1 VRQSCHLAVASD
13 EQMVVVARIEN
24 PGQFGFS
31 VRPGYRRGLTE
42 ATSGLVLYAFQP
54 SEVRER
60 WLAMLKAAKL
70 GAKALNAF
78 EAKTELVRSR
88 GYATEASDFVQG
100 ITDLSAPVMA
110 GAAAVAALTV
120 PYVQARP
127 PPRTLEQ
134 TVDEL
139 RAAAR
144 RISTDLAA
152 VQ

>member
-1 VRQSCHLAVASD
+1 
-13 EQMVVVARIEN
+13 VVARIEN

-54 SEVRER
+54 PQVQER
-60 WLAMLKAAKL
+60 WMAMLKAAKL
-70 GAKALNAF
+70 GAKALSAF
-78 EAKTELVRSR
+78 ESKTEQVRAR
-88 GYATEASDFVQG
+88 GCAIAASDFVQG

-110 GAAAVAALTV
+110 GATAIAALTV
-120 PYVQARP
+120 PYVQAMP
-127 PPRTLEQ
+127 PFRTLEQ

-139 RAAAR
+139 RDAAR
-144 RISTDLAA
+144 RIAADLAA